1 MLLDKIVNLADLLFC
16 ICSRIL
22 NIHFRSQ
29 LPCCCHEY
37 IPVTNPPLNNKRIH
51 CKTDLNFLFTTV
63 FLCIVFLCSCLRCF
77 FGSAAIQHQ
86 CQQTQQ
92 DQQLPN
98 HFPPA
103 HIVYLNFSLNSL
115 GVTPSYFLNI
125 LLK

>member
-1 MLLDKIVNLADLLFC
+1 MAYAVFPVLLCLETE
-16 ICSRIL
+16 RIL
-22 NIHFRSQ
+22 I
-29 LPCCCHEY
+29 
-37 IPVTNPPLNNKRIH
+37 
-51 CKTDLNFLFTTV
+51 NFIVHLSGRKILV
-63 FLCIVFLCSCLRCF
+63 WQKGIVFLCSCLLCF